1 MLSIVQVEK
10 EHIFGNELQ
19 HMKILEVKGGWL
31 GMGIVYFLGLLDQ
44 MYDDAKM
51 CNETQHVCIDYM
63 VFFWSIFPNI
73 CAQIICT

>member
-1 MLSIVQVEK
+1 MLSIMQVEK
-10 EHIFGNELQ
+10 EHLFGNELQ
-19 HMKILEVKGGWL
+19 HMKILEVKGGRM

-44 MYDDAKM
+44 VYDDVKM

-63 VFFWSIFPNI
+63 GFFLSIFPNI